1 MLHGLA
7 DLLVVD
13 LSRGIAGGY
22 TTKLLTDA
30 GADVVLVEP
39 PAGHPLRSWS
49 ATGSSLDG
57 RDGALFQYLHAGQ
70 RSVVADPTDPVVAAL
85 LAGADL
91 VVDDADDPLL
101 DPDAL
106 RAAHPHL
113 VVLSITSYGLTG
125 PYRGRPATEFIVQAE
140 CGSVGCRGR
149 QDQPPVQAGGRV
161 SDWTAGAY
169 AAPGAL
175 AAVLRARRTGRGA
188 HVDCSV
194 ADVMAIAASTFSD
207 TMHSMNGRPE
217 LTTAPRSI
225 EVPSIEPTSDG
236 WVGFNTNTGQQFES
250 FLVLI
255 EQPEELISGRWNTL
269 GARYAAVDEWNALVR
284 SWTTRH
290 TTAEVVERASA
301 LRIPVAGV
309 CDGASVLEHEHLT
322 ARGVFV
328 DNPGGFRQPRPPY
341 LVNGES
347 PRPIRPA
354 PRLGE
359 HTASVSPPPPRD
371 GAGPAGPTPGSWVGG
386 GPSTDPD
393 ALPFAGLRIL
403 DLTSWWAG
411 PSGTAVY
418 AALGAE
424 VIHVESTTHP
434 DGMRLTG
441 AMFGRDDWWEWG
453 HMFAAVNVDKQGIT
467 LDLRHP
473 EGFELCRQLI
483 AASDAIVENFSPR
496 VVEGWGLDWDAVHAI
511 NPRAVMVRMPA
522 FGLSGPWR
530 DRVGFA
536 QTMEQMTGM
545 AWITGHRDDQPRIMR
560 GPCDPIAGMHGAFSL
575 MVALTERDRTGV
587 GVLVESPM
595 IEAALGCAAE
605 QIVEASAYGAVMGRD
620 GNRSP
625 YAAPQGLYPC
635 RDHGPGIGERW
646 LAVSVD
652 DDWRWGALCKAID
665 RLDWAADPELATL
678 AGRRAA
684 ADRLDEGLA
693 EWAATLDRD
702 AAVAHLLDHGVP
714 AGIVADP
721 RVLSRHPQLAA
732 RGLYEEPVHPSLGPV
747 TVPGLPYRL
756 TGVDHWVHEP
766 SPTLGQHTRAVLHRL
781 LGLDDDALDR
791 LEAAGVT
798 GTRPK
803 L

>member
-22 TTKLLTDA
+22 ATKLLTDA

-39 PAGHPLRSWS
+39 PDGHPLRRWS
-49 ATGSSLDG
+49 ASGADLAG

-70 RSVVADPTDPVVAAL
+70 RAVAAAPTDPAVAAL
-85 LAGADL
+85 VARADL
-91 VVDDADDPLL
+91 VVDDAEAPQL
-101 DPDAL
+101 DPAAL
-106 RAAHPHL
+106 CAAHPSL
-113 VVLSITSYGLTG
+113 VVLSITPYGLTG
-125 PYRGRPATEFIVQAE
+125 PFVGRPASEFTVQAE
-140 CGSVGCRGR
+140 CGSLGCRGR
-149 QDQPPVQAGGRV
+149 QDQPPVQAGGRIGE
-161 SDWTAGAY
+161 WTAGAY

-175 AAVLRARRTGRGA
+175 AAVLRARRSGVGA

-194 ADVMAIAASTFSD
+194 AEVMAIAASTFSD
-207 TMHSMNGRPE
+207 TMHSMHGRPP

-225 EVPSIEPTSDG
+225 EVPSIEPTADG

-255 EQPEELISGRWNTL
+255 EQAEELLTGRWNSLT
-269 GARYAAVDEWNALVR
+269 ARYQALDEWNAMVR
-284 SWTTRH
+284 AFTTRH

-309 CDGASVLEHEHLT
+309 CDGASVLEHEHLV
-322 ARGVFV
+322 ARGAWV

-341 LVNGES
+341 LVDGES

-359 HTASVSPPPPRD
+359 HTAALAEPPQR
-371 GAGPAGPTPGSWVGG
+371 PAPTAPAPGSWAGG
-386 GPSTDPD
+386 GPSTDAT
-393 ALPFAGLRIL
+393 ALPFAGLRVL

-411 PSGTAVY
+411 PSGTGLF

-441 AMFGRDDWWEWG
+441 ALFGRDDWWEWG
-453 HMFAAVNVDKQGIT
+453 HMFAAVNCDKEGIT
-467 LDLRHP
+467 LDLRRP
-473 EGFELCRQLI
+473 EGLELCRRLI
-483 AASDAIVENFSPR
+483 ERSDAVVENFSPR
-496 VVEGWGLDWDAVHAI
+496 VVEGWGLGWDAVHAL

-545 AWITGHRDDQPRIMR
+545 AWVTGHRDDQPRIMR
-560 GPCDPIAGMHGAFSL
+560 GPCDPIAGMHGAFAL
-575 MVALTERDRTGV
+575 MVALAERDRTGV

-595 IEAALGCAAE
+595 VEAALGCAAE
-605 QIVEASAYGAVMGRD
+605 QAVEASAYGAVLERD
-620 GNRSP
+620 GNRSAH
-625 YAAPQGLYPC
+625 AAPQGLYPC
-635 RDHGPGIGERW
+635 RDHGTGIDERFLAVSADSDARW
-646 LAVSVD
+646 LALCA
-652 DDWRWGALCKAID
+652 ALD
-665 RLDWAADPELATL
+665 RPDWAADPALATL

-684 ADRLDEGLA
+684 HDRLDEGLSS
-693 EWAATLDRD
+693 WAADRD
-702 AAVAHLLDHGVP
+702 RDDAIAHLLAHGVP
-714 AGIVADP
+714 AAAVADP
-721 RVLSRHPQLAA
+721 RLLSRHPQLAA
-732 RGLYEEPVHPSLGPV
+732 RGLYEEPVHPSIGPV
-747 TVPGLPYRL
+747 TVPGLPYRV
-756 TGVDHWVHEP
+756 TGVERWVHDP
-766 SPTLGQHTRAVLHRL
+766 SPTLGQHTRAVLGRL
-781 LGLDDDALDR
+781 LGVDDAELDR

-798 GTRPK
+798 GTQPK